1 MKYGLIGE
9 KLGHSFS
16 PEIHAALASYPYELC
31 EVRREELE
39 DFFRRR
45 DFCGI
50 NVTIPYKETV
60 IPLLDGVDPAAA
72 EIGAVNTVIN
82 RGGRLYGYNT
92 DLAGMTALFTR
103 AGISLSGKKALILGT
118 GGTSRT
124 AAAAARLAG
133 AREILKVSRSG
144 REGALTY
151 EDAVSLHADAQVLI
165 NTTPCGMFPD
175 TDGKP
180 IGLSAFPRLEGVI
193 DVIYNPL
200 RTRLV
205 LEAKER
211 GIPAAGGLY
220 MLVTQ
225 AREAASLFLGEE
237 IPQKKAEEACR
248 ALLKKKENL
257 VLTGMPGAGK
267 STIGR
272 LTARRLGLPFYD
284 TDAIFVR
291 RAGRSIPSYFE
302 EFGEAA
308 FRREEKEI
316 VRELSLLSGAVI
328 ATGGGAVL
336 DPENVRRLR
345 QNGRIVLIDR
355 KPSEIPNIS
364 GRPLARD
371 RAMLEERYR
380 ERFALYHKTADEVIR
395 AVPNL
400 QKNIERLTEIAIRR

>member
-9 KLGHSFS
+9 TLKHSFS
-16 PEIHAALASYPYELC
+16 PEIHAMLASYPYELR
-31 EVRREELE
+31 EVGREELD

-60 IPLLDGVDPAAA
+60 IPLLDEVDPAAA
-72 EIGAVNTVIN
+72 EIGAVNTVVN
-82 RGGRLYGYNT
+82 REGRLCGYNT
-92 DLAGMTALFTR
+92 DLAGMTALFAR
-103 AGISLSGKKALILGT
+103 AGISPAGKKVLILGT

-133 AREILKVSRSG
+133 AREIYKVSRSG

-151 EDAVSLHADAQVLI
+151 EDAVSLHADAEILI

-175 TDGKP
+175 AE
-180 IGLSAFPRLEGVI
+180 GLPLDPAAFPRLTGVI
-193 DVIYNPL
+193 DAIYNPL

-205 LEAKER
+205 LEARAR
-211 GIPAAGGLY
+211 GIAAAGGLS

-225 AREAASLFLGEE
+225 AWAAAGLFLGETL
-237 IPQKKAEEACR
+237 PQKKAEDAYR
-248 ALLKKKENL
+248 ALLKQKENL

-272 LTARRLGLPFYD
+272 LTARRLGREFLD

-291 RAGRSIPSYFE
+291 RAGRSIPSFFE
-302 EFGEAA
+302 AYGEAA
-308 FRREEKEI
+308 FRQAEKEI
-316 VRELSLLSGAVI
+316 VRELSLLSGKVI
-328 ATGGGAVL
+328 ATGGGVIL

-355 KPSEIPNIS
+355 KPSEIPDLT

-371 RAMLEERYR
+371 REMLEARYR
-380 ERFALYHKTADEVIR
+380 ERFALYHETADEVIR

-400 QKNIERLTEIAIRR
+400 QKNIERLTEIANR

>member
-72 EIGAVNTVIN
+72 EIGAVNTVVN

-103 AGISLSGKKALILGT
+103 AGISISGKKALILGT

-200 RTRLV
+200 RTRFV

-220 MLVTQ
+220 MLVMQ
-225 AREAASLFLGEE
+225 AR
-237 IPQKKAEEACR
+237 
-248 ALLKKKENL
+248 
-257 VLTGMPGAGK
+257 
-267 STIGR
+267 
-272 LTARRLGLPFYD
+272 
-284 TDAIFVR
+284 
-291 RAGRSIPSYFE
+291 
-302 EFGEAA
+302 
-308 FRREEKEI
+308 
-316 VRELSLLSGAVI
+316 
-328 ATGGGAVL
+328 
-336 DPENVRRLR
+336 
-345 QNGRIVLIDR
+345 
-355 KPSEIPNIS
+355 
-364 GRPLARD
+364 
-371 RAMLEERYR
+371 
-380 ERFALYHKTADEVIR
+380 
-395 AVPNL
+395 
-400 QKNIERLTEIAIRR
+400 